1 MLTWLDRND
10 LAFPPVERA
19 LREPNGL
26 LAAGGDLS
34 PQRLVNA
41 YRAGIFP
48 WFEQGQPILWWSPD
62 PRTVL
67 RPDQVHVSRSLAK
80 LMRQGRF
87 TVTFDQ
93 AFSDVITACAAPRDY
108 TDQTWITGAM
118 RQAYGQLHALG
129 YAHSVEVWEGEQLAG
144 GLYGVAMGQVFFGE
158 SMFSRAANASKVG
171 FVTLARHLA
180 ASGFVLI
187 DCQMPTRHLES
198 LGAAPMPRA
207 EFVQIL
213 RDHIDAPSIAGWQR

>member
-158 SMFSRAANASKVG
+158 SMFSRADNASKVG

-198 LGAAPMPRA
+198 LGAAPMPRS